1 MEELNNC
8 LKKFHSL
15 PIKRGLQSNGM
26 LDEKFGKVVNDV
38 KEKAYTLSIALED
51 LIEQTKSAKPA
62 SNRRF
67 ASRIVSKFL
76 ELS

>member
-1 MEELNNC
+1 
-8 LKKFHSL
+8 
-15 PIKRGLQSNGM
+15 
-26 LDEKFGKVVNDV
+26 VVNDV